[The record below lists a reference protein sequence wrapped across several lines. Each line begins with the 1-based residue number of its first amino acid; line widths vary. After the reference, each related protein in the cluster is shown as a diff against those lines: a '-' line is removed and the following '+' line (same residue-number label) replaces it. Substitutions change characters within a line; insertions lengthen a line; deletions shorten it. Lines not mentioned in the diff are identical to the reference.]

1 VVSYAVARRR
11 AEFALRVA
19 LGASPNRVLGEV
31 FRHGLIPV
39 ALGAGAGIVATLAF
53 GRVLAGV
60 LFGVQATDAT
70 SIATAAGLL
79 LLAGAFA
86 TLAPALRAG
95 RTNPATALRS
105 E

>member
-1 VVSYAVARRR
+1 LGTVVGVA
-11 AEFALRVA
+11 AAF
-19 LGASPNRVLGEV
+19 
-31 FRHGLIPV
+31 
-39 ALGAGAGIVATLAF
+39 AF

-60 LFGVQATDAT
+60 LFGVQPTDPM

-79 LLAGAFA
+79 LLAGAVA

-95 RTNPATALRS
+95 RTDPAGALRA